1 MKFDLSQPEYI
12 DLKLKPISNIDTL
25 KIASMKK
32 LHQIKQN
39 CESNQ
44 NDQNKPDQQL
54 LTSISEELKYE
65 QKEKIT
71 KYKTWR
77 KVKFTELELIKEDVI
92 NEITVDQSEN
102 MSSDYNLEF
111 ISLNEEE
118 IPETESE
125 EESRES
131 SKSCDRIEDWK
142 LGKELKKA
150 TGIVIVD

>member
-1 MKFDLSQPEYI
+1 M
-12 DLKLKPISNIDTL
+12 
-25 KIASMKK
+25 
-32 LHQIKQN
+32 
-39 CESNQ
+39 
-44 NDQNKPDQQL
+44 
-54 LTSISEELKYE
+54 
-65 QKEKIT
+65 

-118 IPETESE
+118 IHETESEEDE

-131 SKSCDRIEDWK
+131 SKSCDRIEDWQ
-142 LGKELKKA
+142 LGKELK
-150 TGIVIVD
+150 